1 MPKRGVCKNT
11 RNQKSPLHLFDM
23 ALKQHILLTL
33 VQALLL
39 LRPEMQDTIL
49 SLEQLA
55 QDGCHNTQHIAHNTL
70 EDVHTV

>member
-1 MPKRGVCKNT
+1 MSKI
-11 RNQKSPLHLFDM
+11 KSPLHLLDM
-23 ALKQHILLTL
+23 AFKQHILLTL

-55 QDGCHNTQHIAHNTL
+55 QDGYPDMHTNKKPHYNTL
-70 EDVHTV
+70 KHIQYERVLI